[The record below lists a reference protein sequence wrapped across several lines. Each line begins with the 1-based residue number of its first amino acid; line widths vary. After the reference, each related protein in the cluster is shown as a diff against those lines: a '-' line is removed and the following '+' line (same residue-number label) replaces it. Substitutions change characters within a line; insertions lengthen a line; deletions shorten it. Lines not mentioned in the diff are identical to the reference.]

1 MPKPKFFGE
10 GIPYLD
16 GAALNLK
23 GKLIVI
29 EGTDGVGRSTQVERV
44 RNWLEVQG
52 HGVVETGW
60 TRSDLMSNLILLAK
74 EGNTLTRDTFSL
86 LYATDFAD
94 RLENQIIPALRSG
107 FIVLSDRYVYT
118 AFARHTVRG
127 GGREWI
133 RGVFGFSI
141 LPDIVLY
148 LRTDVKSL
156 VHRVIGSVKGMD
168 YWESG
173 MDMHLGEDLYDSFC
187 IYQERLIAE
196 YEAMAKEYKFE
207 VIDTIDRSI
216 EAIQDDLRQRIEP
229 LVRRPRKIDVSMLDP
244 KAVEAKRSADKEKG

>member
-16 GAALNLK
+16 PSSLNLK

-29 EGTDGVGRSTQVERV
+29 EGTDGVGRTTQIERL
-44 RNWLEVQG
+44 RNWLEIQG

-60 TRSDLMSNLILLAK
+60 TRSDLMSSLILLAK
-74 EGNTLTRDTFSL
+74 EGNTLTRDTFGL

-94 RLENQIIPALRSG
+94 RLESQIIPALRSG

-127 GGREWI
+127 GARDWI
-133 RGVFGFSI
+133 RDVFGFAI
-141 LPDIVLY
+141 IPDMVLY
-148 LRTDVKSL
+148 LRTDVESL
-156 VHRVIGSVKGMD
+156 VPRVINSKGMD

-187 IYQERLIAE
+187 VYQQRIITE
-196 YEAMAKEYKFE
+196 YEGMAKEFGFE
-207 VIDTIDRSI
+207 IVETVGRSVD
-216 EAIQDDLRQRIEP
+216 EIQEDLRKRIEP
-229 LVRRPRKIDVSMLDP
+229 IVRRTRKVDVSLLDI
-244 KAVEAKRSADKEKG
+244 KSTDLKVER